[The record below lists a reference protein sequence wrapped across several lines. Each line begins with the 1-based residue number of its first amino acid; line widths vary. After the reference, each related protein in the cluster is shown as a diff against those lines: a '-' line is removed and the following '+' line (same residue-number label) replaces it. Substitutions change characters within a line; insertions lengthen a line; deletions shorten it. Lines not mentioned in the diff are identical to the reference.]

1 MKKKIPGT
9 IYKPS
14 NTNRLY
20 IKYRSVRYATGL
32 MNLKKLI
39 EESGLNYQK
48 MMSKLQRGTELNV
61 EESQKIQNILNK
73 IKALV

>member
-1 MKKKIPGT
+1 MLNIQQLSE
-9 IYKPS
+9 I
-14 NTNRLY
+14 R
-20 IKYRSVRYATGL
+20 ATGL

-61 EESQKIQNILNK
+61 EESQKIQIILNK
-73 IKALV
+73 IKALI

>member
-1 MKKKIPGT
+1 MLNIQQLNE
-9 IYKPS
+9 I
-14 NTNRLY
+14 R
-20 IKYRSVRYATGL
+20 ATGL

-73 IKALV
+73 IKALI